1 MSPGQDRTPGDEK
14 QGVMIGHKDRKTK
27 EAENGEREVSWGKDR
42 GGLSGEGD
50 MSALKGTKDKFMP

>member
-1 MSPGQDRTPGDEK
+1 
-14 QGVMIGHKDRKTK
+14 MIGHKDRKTK